1 MKSNWNREKK
11 GKIWDIWQMNKEL
24 SSLNHNEPVSIYRR
38 GEGGRER
45 GRGEGDHVVLKGNR
59 GGINRL
65 EQSLMVDCGKLTSN
79 GVGGGGDG
87 LLEYSRTLWEGF
99 GKFHFIIL
107 SFLGII
113 TFLSYW
119 AVGDWSVEGSGFEYM
134 VCINLISSVIYGMVV
149 NYSPQWRKLAVD
161 I

>member
-1 MKSNWNREKK
+1 
-11 GKIWDIWQMNKEL
+11 MNKEL

-79 GVGGGGDG
+79 GVGGGGG
-87 LLEYSRTLWEGF
+87 GW
-99 GKFHFIIL
+99 II
-107 SFLGII
+107 GI
-113 TFLSYW
+113 LQ
-119 AVGDWSVEGSGFEYM
+119 
-134 VCINLISSVIYGMVV
+134 NLMGGI
-149 NYSPQWRKLAVD
+149 R
-161 I
+161 

>member
-1 MKSNWNREKK
+1 
-11 GKIWDIWQMNKEL
+11 MNKEL

-45 GRGEGDHVVLKGNR
+45 GRGEVDHVVLKGNR
-59 GGINRL
+59 GGLNRL

-79 GVGGGGDG
+79 GVGGGNG

-113 TFLSYW
+113 TFLSY
-119 AVGDWSVEGSGFEYM
+119 
-134 VCINLISSVIYGMVV
+134 
-149 NYSPQWRKLAVD
+149 
-161 I
+161 

>member
-1 MKSNWNREKK
+1 
-11 GKIWDIWQMNKEL
+11 MNKEL

-79 GVGGGGDG
+79 GVGGGGG
-87 LLEYSRTLWEGF
+87 W
-99 GKFHFIIL
+99 II
-107 SFLGII
+107 GI
-113 TFLSYW
+113 LQ
-119 AVGDWSVEGSGFEYM
+119 
-134 VCINLISSVIYGMVV
+134 NLKGGI
-149 NYSPQWRKLAVD
+149 R
-161 I
+161 